1 MKMKKI
7 MALHRGCRTPRR
19 SQAIQAIKSG
29 IATYSTSRMV
39 KKIATAVILIT
50 LAAPASAQVIY
61 YPWISVTTTQTGG
74 TIATGATFQTALT
87 ANTGRK
93 ACLIQNTS
101 SHIMDVF
108 VGALADATAAKSI
121 QVAAAGTFT
130 CNYGP
135 AVLTGAIN
143 VTTSASS
150 DTFVVLSAQ

>member
-1 MKMKKI
+1 MPDGS
-7 MALHRGCRTPRR
+7 AFSCL
-19 SQAIQAIKSG
+19 
-29 IATYSTSRMV
+29 ST
-39 KKIATAVILIT
+39 T
-50 LAAPASAQVIY
+50 PASAQVIY
-61 YPWISVTTTQTGG
+61 YPWISVTTTQTSG
-74 TIATGATFQTALT
+74 TIATGATFQTALA

-101 SHIMDVF
+101 AHTMDVF

-135 AVLTGAIN
+135 AVLTGDIN
-143 VTTSASS
+143 VTTSTSS